1 MAKTSESSIDR
12 LNLFFRAFR
21 AKIFKPILV
30 VFNVVGL
37 TANHITNFRFL
48 GAIIFPFWFYYRPAS
63 ASIFIVII
71 IFFDTLDGALARFQN
86 KASDKGKFLDVFT
99 DRIVHSSIVFSFFWL
114 GAGVHLVA
122 YQLVIMPVAYLLSSI
137 KKGET
142 LPTDWIIQ
150 TYPRLSWVSLWP
162 IVAFLALIWLKVD
175 YLNESL
181 WLSNILASIM
191 SLYYFVILQAGWK
204 AKKTQ

>member
-1 MAKTSESSIDR
+1 MAKSKIDQ
-12 LNLFFRAFR
+12 LNLFFRTFR
-21 AKIFKPILV
+21 AKNYKPILAIL
-30 VFNVVGL
+30 NSAGL

-48 GAIIFPFWFYYRPAS
+48 GAIIFPFWFYYRPVS

-71 IFFDTLDGALARFQN
+71 ILLDTVDGALARFQK
-86 KASDKGKFLDVFT
+86 KALDKGKFLDVFT
-99 DRIVHSSIVFSFFWL
+99 DRIVHSSIIFIFLWL

-122 YQLVIMPVAYLLSSI
+122 YQLIIMPVAYLLSSI
-137 KKGET
+137 KKGES

-150 TYPRLSWVSLWP
+150 IYPRLSWVSLWP
-162 IVAFLALIWLKVD
+162 IIAFFALIWFKVD

-191 SLYYFVILQAGWK
+191 SLYYFITIQIGWTS
-204 AKKTQ
+204 KKTQ